1 MTYSFESPKVFD
13 KLLLDEN
20 DPLRQTVT
28 IMNPLGEDFSI
39 MRTTPLNGMLT
50 SLAFNYSHRNKEAK
64 LYELAV
70 IYLPKELP
78 LNDYP
83 DERVQFTLGMYGSGD
98 FFTMKGVVEEYLERI
113 GMKKQ
118 VNYDPKAGK
127 NYLHP
132 GRQANIIYD
141 GRVIGYLG
149 EIHPEVADNY
159 KLGART
165 YIAVLDMPYL
175 VERASFDRKFQ
186 GIAKYPAVT
195 RDISMV
201 MSKDIMVGEVE
212 EVIRKWGGKLLES
225 FELFDIYEGAQIK
238 EGFKSVAY
246 SIVFRDKTRTLE
258 DKDVNAVMDKILA
271 ELEKMGIELRK

>member
-20 DPLRQTVT
+20 DPLRKTVT

-70 IYLPKELP
+70 VYLPKELP
-78 LNDYP
+78 LTDYP

-113 GMKKQ
+113 GMKQ
-118 VNYDPKAGK
+118 RVNYDPKAGK

-141 GRVIGYLG
+141 GEVIGYLG

-159 KLGART
+159 KLGSRT
-165 YIAVLDMPYL
+165 YVAVLDMPYL
-175 VERASFDRKFQ
+175 VERASFERKFQ

-195 RDISMV
+195 V
-201 MSKDIMVGEVE
+201 T
-212 EVIRKWGGKLLES
+212 
-225 FELFDIYEGAQIK
+225 
-238 EGFKSVAY
+238 SVW
-246 SIVFRDKTRTLE
+246 
-258 DKDVNAVMDKILA
+258 
-271 ELEKMGIELRK
+271 